1 MAGSTP
7 ISSMALKS
15 SDPQRRSH
23 RLGAVREPAN
33 LRRGQV
39 HRGPRCSSCRPRP
52 CEAGPSPRAI
62 DNIPGHTPCRLR
74 SGRRPAAGLCHQP
87 LEFMLA
93 RDIGLGRRC
102 NLGTGR
108 YLSGSTSK
116 RLAVSSDMHP
126 ESAKAPSTVA
136 RTARRIRSAGSYRTN
151 LSSQEPNEGCN
162 NQGLTSGEEPGPA
175 PRQWRQPRAC
185 RNARRPSRL

>member
-15 SDPQRRSH
+15 SDPQRPCAGGRSTGG
-23 RLGAVREPAN
+23 RAAVLGGEMVQPSQG
-33 LRRGQV
+33 RG
-39 HRGPRCSSCRPRP
+39 
-52 CEAGPSPRAI
+52 RAI

-102 NLGTGR
+102 NLGTR

-126 ESAKAPSTVA
+126 ESAKAPSTVPGLRA
-136 RTARRIRSAGSYRTN
+136 RISDHASSAGSYRTN

-185 RNARRPSRL
+185 RNARRPSRP

>member
-1 MAGSTP
+1 VAGSTP

-15 SDPQRRSH
+15 SDP
-23 RLGAVREPAN
+23 PAP

-39 HRGPRCSSCRPRP
+39 HRGPRCSSWRPRP

-102 NLGTGR
+102 NLGTR

-126 ESAKAPSTVA
+126 ESAKAPSTVPGLRA
-136 RTARRIRSAGSYRTN
+136 RISDHASSAGSYRTN

-185 RNARRPSRL
+185 RNARRPSRP

>member
-23 RLGAVREPAN
+23 RLGAVRVSRAN

-102 NLGTGR
+102 NLGT
-108 YLSGSTSK
+108 
-116 RLAVSSDMHP
+116 AVEKVSLRFDEQTASA

-136 RTARRIRSAGSYRTN
+136 RTASAYIGSRVIGRQ
-151 LSSQEPNEGCN
+151 LSNKFVI
-162 NQGLTSGEEPGPA
+162 T
-175 PRQWRQPRAC
+175 RAE
-185 RNARRPSRL
+185 